1 MSMEVESMNIKLQS
15 YDLKIN
21 DFIDFISFFVLDYD
35 KIINDVNINFNDIL
49 VHDNLLNNSY
59 NELII

>member
-1 MSMEVESMNIKLQS
+1 MEVESMNIKLQS

-35 KIINDVNINFNDIL
+35 KIFNYVNINFNDIL
-49 VHDNLLNNSY
+49 VHGNLLNNS
-59 NELII
+59 